1 MTDALLE
8 CMAGPLDGAVVR
20 VDSVKMMRAA
30 VSERAVVKFN
40 DATVYAVTYIPE
52 RMRDKGGRWVLHYL
66 YPEGDD
72 P

>member
-20 VDSVKMMRAA
+20 VVRENL
-30 VSERAVVKFN
+30 SECAVVEFN
-40 DATVYAVTYIPE
+40 DSTVYAVTYLPD
-52 RMRDKGGRWVLHYL
+52 RMRYKGGRWVLHYL

-72 P
+72 L